1 MNHNL
6 FFKLFEKPMVQL
18 TVKLNRKILTF
29 ARRRLNYRS
38 EKKMSVVCP
47 FCGIASGK
55 APASIVYEDS
65 AVVVFMDLNPASIG
79 HTLVVPR
86 EHWENIY
93 EVPENVLADLFSVV
107 KRVSA
112 AVKKTV
118 GAEGISI
125 LQLNG
130 RAAGQMVMHFHVHVI
145 PRFRKDAIS
154 KALEAMIGHQGFEK
168 PERRDL
174 DETAQ
179 KIRENLQKS

>member
-1 MNHNL
+1 M
-6 FFKLFEKPMVQL
+6 
-18 TVKLNRKILTF
+18 
-29 ARRRLNYRS
+29 S
-38 EKKMSVVCP
+38 EVCP
-47 FCGIASGK
+47 FCSIASGK
-55 APASIVYEDS
+55 APASIVYED
-65 AVVVFMDLNPASIG
+65 ATVLAFMDLNPANVG

-118 GAEGISI
+118 GAEGISV

-130 RAAGQMVMHFHVHVI
+130 RAAGQVVMHFHVHVM
-145 PRFRKDAIS
+145 PRFSGDAVS
-154 KALEAMIGHQGFEK
+154 KALGAMMGHHGLKK

-174 DETAQ
+174 DETAR
-179 KIRENLQKS
+179 KIRENL